1 MNVGKG
7 NEVDIFF
14 EKGKNFGKTNSGNY
28 YDVKKKFNMIKLST
42 FFKQFYNN
50 KIFEV

>member
-1 MNVGKG
+1 MNVGKR

-28 YDVKKKFNMIKLST
+28 YDVKKIQHDKT
-42 FFKQFYNN
+42 QH
-50 KIFEV
+50 IF